1 LASVRGATGAA
12 AMRAEL
18 ESKMKIDEVLQ
29 AQAEAERFS
38 PKPTE
43 ITKYINQTFGTN
55 IRQYIDEAR

>member
-1 LASVRGATGAA
+1 
-12 AMRAEL
+12 MRAEL

-38 PKPTE
+38 PTPTE